1 MIGALREALELS
13 KPDCKVSKH
22 LFCQICTPC
31 IKHRFALE
39 NIASLRTLENEGG
52 EAPVEAGEVCPACM
66 GKKMI
71 RTGYKI
77 MSDCEKCDGTG
88 QATPEAK
95 EGRGEA

>member
-1 MIGALREALELS
+1 MGTEQWTDARHDFMDRMKINL
-13 KPDCKVSKH
+13 VS
-22 LFCQICTPC
+22 L
-31 IKHRFALE
+31 
-39 NIASLRTLENEGG
+39 ASLSALENEGG